1 MNAEEIKTKV
11 IPTENDVLCGRG
23 NGVNL
28 HPGNQKFRAMI
39 KALKPEYVAASKP
52 DKSSFPYLVVAEI
65 QNAVPPGR
73 FMKYCP
79 KSDQWHELPTKH
91 AITKTRQALREGA
104 PDIVESQKGNPR
116 KTAVYVVDEIK
127 KIVRDA
133 GQTHIP
139 VPSNRGIPCPKATD
153 LKATGKRSSPSP
165 PHQYMT
171 HAPGGEMMARRFDR
185 DISFNYNSYDRPRLS
200 NEDTNYDLES
210 YRMGH
215 LNHLTHDSAKKMK
228 PSFMNVATNAM
239 APSSDDSNS
248 AMQQLPP
255 QYVAA
260 AALLDLSHRTFTY
273 SGGN

>member
-79 KSDQWHELPTKH
+79 KTDQWHELPTKQ

-127 KIVRDA
+127 KIV
-133 GQTHIP
+133 
-139 VPSNRGIPCPKATD
+139 VS
-153 LKATGKRSSPSP
+153 L
-165 PHQYMT
+165 
-171 HAPGGEMMARRFDR
+171 
-185 DISFNYNSYDRPRLS
+185 
-200 NEDTNYDLES
+200 
-210 YRMGH
+210 
-215 LNHLTHDSAKKMK
+215 LNHLK
-228 PSFMNVATNAM
+228 PHRILMNRNLLCLHRQSFFAEGCG
-239 APSSDDSNS
+239 SNS
-248 AMQQLPP
+248 YTCAIKSWNPMPESDRP
-255 QYVAA
+255 KSYWKEE
-260 AALLDLSHRTFTY
+260 LSFATASIHDTCARRRDDGTSF
-273 SGGN
+273 

>member
-1 MNAEEIKTKV
+1 MNAEEIKTKA

-79 KSDQWHELPTKH
+79 KSDQWHELPTKQ

-127 KIVRDA
+127 KIV
-133 GQTHIP
+133 
-139 VPSNRGIPCPKATD
+139 VSLVSESNSNRIEC
-153 LKATGKRSSPSP
+153 
-165 PHQYMT
+165 
-171 HAPGGEMMARRFDR
+171 
-185 DISFNYNSYDRPRLS
+185 
-200 NEDTNYDLES
+200 
-210 YRMGH
+210 
-215 LNHLTHDSAKKMK
+215 
-228 PSFMNVATNAM
+228 
-239 APSSDDSNS
+239 
-248 AMQQLPP
+248 
-255 QYVAA
+255 
-260 AALLDLSHRTFTY
+260 
-273 SGGN
+273 